1 MKVSLLSLIFWQEVK
16 AVFELGDAD
25 RDGEIDL
32 DEFIA
37 VMTTSSPV
45 PYTVGSFFHVVKVGR

>member
-1 MKVSLLSLIFWQEVK
+1 M
-16 AVFELGDAD
+16 FELGDAD

-45 PYTVGSFFHVVKVGR
+45 PYTVGSFLPFVRTS